1 MNVLTAATGTVALLS
16 ALGGLLW
23 AGMSE
28 LRAIEE
34 RSDEK
39 YVPLK
44 EWQDFQWSQLRRDL
58 RDIEREITEAEA
70 DGYDGLADKLR
81 DEHDHLLEFLC
92 RKYPED
98 RDC

>member
-1 MNVLTAATGTVALLS
+1 MNILTAATGTVALLS
-16 ALGGLLW
+16 ALGALLW

-39 YVPLK
+39 YVPLS

-58 RDIEREITEAEA
+58 RDIEREIAEAEA
-70 DGYDGLADKLR
+70 DGYEGLADKLR
-81 DEHDHLLEFLC
+81 DEYDHLLEFLC

>member
-1 MNVLTAATGTVALLS
+1 MNILTVATGSVALLS

-28 LRAIEE
+28 LRAIEQ

-39 YVPLK
+39 YVPMS

-58 RDIEREITEAEA
+58 RDIEREIAEAEA
-70 DGYDGLADKLR
+70 EGLHELVERLEEEYDQLV
-81 DEHDHLLEFLC
+81 EFLC